1 AYWTAAL
8 KLPKR
13 RRIVFSDGL
22 MPAWVTASSAWS
34 EARLP
39 FKPNRR
45 RRPPNSKVFELC
57 MAGSTNCWSI
67 SRFGPKWSCPRA
79 SLRHSGPSGRASRS
93 SAQRVQGCQHHVR
106 YPMGD
111 RLTYVRPSWFERHIM
126 AAIPPAARLM
136 SRLTGDAVL
145 QVRGRRSGQMRTTLA
160 RTITVGESRYLVA
173 IRGETQ
179 WARNLRAV
187 GQARLWEDGRSAE
200 HALRQK

>member
-1 AYWTAAL
+1 
-8 KLPKR
+8 
-13 RRIVFSDGL
+13 
-22 MPAWVTASSAWS
+22 
-34 EARLP
+34 
-39 FKPNRR
+39 
-45 RRPPNSKVFELC
+45 
-57 MAGSTNCWSI
+57 
-67 SRFGPKWSCPRA
+67 
-79 SLRHSGPSGRASRS
+79 
-93 SAQRVQGCQHHVR
+93 
-106 YPMGD
+106 MGD

-187 GQARLWEDGRSAE
+187 GQARLWEHGRTIQVRAIEAHGEEKRTVIEASSPRVST
-200 HALRQK
+200 LRRAG